1 VEAPLDEE
9 EDESLTDEHE
19 GLIPLFSSI
28 VVKRKREENPK

>member
-9 EDESLTDEHE
+9 EDGLLTDERE